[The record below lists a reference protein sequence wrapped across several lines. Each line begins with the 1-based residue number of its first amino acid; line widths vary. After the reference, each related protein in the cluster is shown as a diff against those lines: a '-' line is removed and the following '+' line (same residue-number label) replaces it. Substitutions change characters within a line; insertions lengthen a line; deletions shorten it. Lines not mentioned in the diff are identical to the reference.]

1 MNLALIRQL
10 VQGEDKIN
18 VRTFI
23 LELNLKMKIRLK
35 MTLSL
40 KALQVNAHFS
50 LILQNLREL
59 LTCILLKH

>member
-18 VRTFI
+18 VRTYT

-50 LILQNLREL
+50 LISQNLREL
-59 LTCILLKH
+59 LTYILQKH